1 MMLAC
6 LLSLYFWFLYKNI
19 EPILLFH
26 CLSGYKTGSLFLC
39 NSPKKADSAGKMQFT
54 LILGKDTWPFVRE
67 VIRVPKALCF
77 VHLLAESHCKFIS
90 DTWYTINISYIKS
103 DVWAYYCSS
112 CRHVISVWVTFVHTC
127 FKAQLYRFLWSHTS
141 IAPGIYNTRHIS
153 LNSTTIQ
160 LITAV

>member
-6 LLSLYFWFLYKNI
+6 LVCTFGFCVRTSSQFYCFIAYLAIKLVLSFSVTILRR
-19 EPILLFH
+19 PILLE
-26 CLSGYKTGSLFLC
+26 
-39 NSPKKADSAGKMQFT
+39 KMQFT
-54 LILGKDTWPFVRE
+54 LILGKDTWPFVWE

-90 DTWYTINISYIKS
+90 DTWFTINISYIKS

-112 CRHVISVWVTFVHTC
+112 CHVISVWVTFVHTC

-160 LITAV
+160 LINAV